1 MHDPTGNSDDLP
13 VDFGLTGLGGSF
25 CGDGA
30 LFAADQGDPPATSRS
45 TATSSLWSKHAE
57 RKPQL
62 KAIT

>member
-30 LFAADQGDPPATSRS
+30 LFAADQGG
-45 TATSSLWSKHAE
+45 SSGYVPLHRDVESLE
-57 RKPQL
+57 
-62 KAIT
+62 

>member
-30 LFAADQGDPPATSRS
+30 LFAADQGGSSGS
-45 TATSSLWSKHAE
+45 TAMSSLWCEHAE
-57 RKPQL
+57 RKPRL